1 MFTVAIIGRPNVGKS
16 TLFNRLVGRRLA
28 LVDDSPGVTRDVRE
42 GLVRHGQFTC
52 RILDTA
58 GVGDPD
64 ADSLG
69 QAMIS
74 FARSAAEAADV
85 CLFTVDARA
94 GVTALDQE
102 LAMSLR
108 RTTHR
113 LLLLANKAEGSAVQ
127 SAVNEF
133 FALGLGEPLAVSA
146 EHGDGIGE
154 LFVRLQEISEELR
167 DESTNR
173 DDDQSDVDVPVAE
186 EVEPVG
192 VDRPL
197 RISVI
202 GRPNAGKSTL
212 VNRILGQDRFLTGP
226 EAGITRDANS
236 VRFDWN
242 GTPVQIWDTAG
253 LRKKA
258 RVVGKIEKL
267 SVADALRAVQFSE
280 VVVVLV
286 ETARPFESQDTR
298 IVDLVAREGRAVVVA
313 VNKWD
318 LAHDRQNRLRIL
330 KEEFRRLLP
339 QVKGAPLVPVSALT
353 GSGFERLHA
362 AVLSAHDV
370 WNRRVSTGELN
381 RWLAGVVAAHPPPAP
396 GGRRVKMRYITQAK
410 TRPPGFVIMCSRP
423 EHVGD
428 DYRRYLVN
436 GLRSAFDLPG
446 TPIRLTLRS
455 RPERNP
461 FRPS

>member
-1 MFTVAIIGRPNVGKS
+1 MFTAAIIGRPNVGKS

-28 LVDDSPGVTRDVRE
+28 LVDDSPGVTRDIRE
-42 GLVRHGQFTC
+42 GLVTRGEFTC
-52 RILDTA
+52 RVLDTA
-58 GVGDPD
+58 GISGPD
-64 ADSLG
+64 SASLG
-69 QAMIS
+69 QAMIA
-74 FARSAAEAADV
+74 FARQAAEMADV

-94 GVTALDQE
+94 GLTALDQE
-102 LAMSLR
+102 LATSLR

-127 SAVNEF
+127 SGVNEF
-133 FALGLGEPLAVSA
+133 FALGLGEPLAISA
-146 EHGDGIGE
+146 EHGDGIDE
-154 LFVRLQEISEELR
+154 LFARLQGISNELVE
-167 DESTNR
+167 DSKDQG
-173 DDDQSDVDVPVAE
+173 DDLSDVNVPVTE
-186 EVEPVG
+186 DVEPISAN
-192 VDRPL
+192 RPL

-212 VNRILGQDRFLTGP
+212 VNRLLGRDRFLTGP
-226 EAGITRDANS
+226 EAGTTRDANS
-236 VRFDWN
+236 VRFDWH
-242 GTPVQIWDTAG
+242 GTPAQIWDTAG

-286 ETARPFESQDTR
+286 ETDRSFESQDSR
-298 IVDLVAREGRAVVVA
+298 IIDLVAREGRAIVVA

-318 LAHDRQNRLRIL
+318 LADERQHGLQVLR
-330 KEEFRRLLP
+330 EEFRRLLP
-339 QVKGAPLVPVSALT
+339 QVKGTPLVPVSALT
-353 GSGFERLHA
+353 GLGLKRLHS

-370 WNRRVSTGELN
+370 WNRRVPTGELN
-381 RWLAGVVAAHPPPAP
+381 RWLAGKVAAHPPPAP
-396 GGRRVKMRYITQAK
+396 GGRRVKLRYITQAK
-410 TRPPGFVIMCSRP
+410 TRPPGFVVMCSRP
-423 EHVGD
+423 DHIGD

-436 GLRSAFDLPG
+436 GLREAFDLPG

-461 FRPS
+461 YRPS